1 MYFAGIKS
9 PVGTGSSSELTDEPE
24 KPQNATEISDD
35 VPPDRPSSDSAV
47 SGDKTSEV
55 LSETSI
61 SDYVRAIFDPADT
74 TFPRLECRRPDTAA
88 LQRYAAMLND
98 EIAASSEVVK
108 FFFALDLT
116 QCVELLPRL
125 IGSIIEA
132 IRFLGP
138 ENCALSIV
146 EGNSDDGTPK
156 VLAALRTHV
165 EAMGTEYFFETS
177 SVNPKAGERIE
188 GLAALRNLALQ
199 PMLDDRRRYSEKETT
214 IIFLND
220 VAACM
225 EDILE
230 LAYQR
235 VYLEA
240 DMTCAMDWTYLGRD
254 PTFYDVWI
262 SRTISGDSFFNIPED
277 GSWDSVSHP
286 GPSFAAQPPQ
296 VLDTDFHPRL
306 GTSSGRT
313 PTPRAVGVPIFHSKY
328 SVVGTVLSPFQ
339 PNPSSP
345 MMLLSEAA
353 TQESVTRASRNFS
366 ARTCGPRAMA
376 KLQ

>member
-1 MYFAGIKS
+1 M
-9 PVGTGSSSELTDEPE
+9 SSSELIGELG
-24 KPQNATEISDD
+24 KPQNATQI
-35 VPPDRPSSDSAV
+35 PDGVQQGEASSDPATSA
-47 SGDKTSEV
+47 DKTVGV
-55 LSETSI
+55 LSDTSI
-61 SDYVRAIFDPADT
+61 TDYVRAIFDPADT
-74 TFPRLECRRPDTAA
+74 TFPRLECRRPDIAV
-88 LQRYAAMLND
+88 LQRYAEMLND
-98 EIAASSEVVK
+98 EIPAPSETIK

-116 QCVELLPRL
+116 QCVDLLPRL
-125 IGSIIEA
+125 LGSIIEA

-146 EGNSDDGTPK
+146 EGNSDDGTRE
-156 VLAALRTHV
+156 VLAALRIHV

-199 PMLDDRRRYSEKETT
+199 PMLDDRRRYSDTETT

-235 VYLEA
+235 VHLEA

-262 SRTISGDSFFNIPED
+262 SRTMSGETFFNIPED
-277 GSWDSVSHP
+277 GSWDSVSRPRPIRSH
-286 GPSFAAQPPQ
+286 SIHRKYIMLIR
-296 VLDTDFHPRL
+296 VNPRL

-353 TQESVTRASRNFS
+353 TQESVTRASRSFS

>member
-1 MYFAGIKS
+1 MPS
-9 PVGTGSSSELTDEPE
+9 PEPTSEPE
-24 KPQNATEISDD
+24 EPQNETQIPDIVQQGDASSDPAASDD
-35 VPPDRPSSDSAV
+35 
-47 SGDKTSEV
+47 KTV
-55 LSETSI
+55 GILSETSI
-61 SDYVRAIFDPADT
+61 SDYVRAIFDPADI
-74 TFPRLECRRPDTAA
+74 TFPRLECRRPDITA

-98 EIAASSEVVK
+98 EISAPSEIIN

-116 QCVELLPRL
+116 QCVDLLPRL
-125 IGSIIEA
+125 MGSIIEA

-146 EGNSDDGTPK
+146 EGNSDDGTPE

-262 SRTISGDSFFNIPED
+262 SRTISGESFFNIPED
-277 GSWDSVSHP
+277 GSWDSVSRP
-286 GPSFAAQPPQ
+286 
-296 VLDTDFHPRL
+296 
-306 GTSSGRT
+306 
-313 PTPRAVGVPIFHSKY
+313 
-328 SVVGTVLSPFQ
+328 
-339 PNPSSP
+339 
-345 MMLLSEAA
+345 
-353 TQESVTRASRNFS
+353 
-366 ARTCGPRAMA
+366 
-376 KLQ
+376 

>member
-1 MYFAGIKS
+1 MYCAGFKT
-9 PVGTGSSSELTDEPE
+9 PVGTVSSSELINELGEPQSTTGIPDAVQQGE
-24 KPQNATEISDD
+24 AASDPA
-35 VPPDRPSSDSAV
+35 VSDS
-47 SGDKTSEV
+47 KTSGV

-74 TFPRLECRRPDTAA
+74 TFDRLECRSPDASA
-88 LQRYAAMLND
+88 LERYAALLNN
-98 EIAASSEVVK
+98 EPTALATGTIR

-116 QCVELLPRL
+116 QCLDLLPRL
-125 IGSIIEA
+125 MGSIIET

-146 EGNSDDGTPK
+146 EGNSNDGTPE

-165 EAMGTEYFFETS
+165 EAMGTEYYFETS

-199 PMLDDRRRYSEKETT
+199 PMLDDRRRYSGEKTT

-235 VYLEA
+235 VHLEA
-240 DMTCAMDWTYLGRD
+240 DMSCAMDWTYLGRD

-262 SRTISGDSFFNIPED
+262 SRTLSGEAFFNIPED
-277 GSWDSVSHP
+277 GSWDYVSRP
-286 GPSFAAQPPQ
+286 
-296 VLDTDFHPRL
+296 
-306 GTSSGRT
+306 
-313 PTPRAVGVPIFHSKY
+313 
-328 SVVGTVLSPFQ
+328 
-339 PNPSSP
+339 
-345 MMLLSEAA
+345 
-353 TQESVTRASRNFS
+353 
-366 ARTCGPRAMA
+366 
-376 KLQ
+376 

>member
-9 PVGTGSSSELTDEPE
+9 PLGTAPSSELINELQDS
-24 KPQNATEISDD
+24 QNTTGIPDD
-35 VPPDRPSSDSAV
+35 VQQGEDTSDPAV
-47 SGDKTSEV
+47 SGSKTSSI

-61 SDYVRAIFDPADT
+61 SDYVGAIFNPADT
-74 TFPRLECRRPDTAA
+74 TFPRLECRAPDAAA
-88 LQRYAAMLND
+88 LERYAALLNN
-98 EIAASSEVVK
+98 EPTALATGIIR

-116 QCVELLPRL
+116 QCVDLLPRL

-146 EGNSDDGTPK
+146 EGNSDDGTPE

-165 EAMGTEYFFETS
+165 EAMGTEYYFETS
-177 SVNPKAGERIE
+177 SVNPKAGQRIE

-199 PMLDDRRRYSEKETT
+199 PMLDDRRRYSGEKTT
-214 IIFLND
+214 IVFLND

-235 VYLEA
+235 VHLEA

-262 SRTISGDSFFNIPED
+262 SRTMSGEAFFNIPED
-277 GSWDSVSHP
+277 GSWDYVSHP
-286 GPSFAAQPPQ
+286 RPMHSLNNHEYL
-296 VLDTDFHPRL
+296 VLTFIPGL
-306 GTSSGRT
+306 E
-313 PTPRAVGVPIFHSKY
+313 P
-328 SVVGTVLSPFQ
+328 
-339 PNPSSP
+339 
-345 MMLLSEAA
+345 LLE
-353 TQESVTRASRNFS
+353 
-366 ARTCGPRAMA
+366 GPRHQEPLELPSAVPGI
-376 KLQ
+376 